1 MANCALQW
9 RLHRLELLRHWKE
22 SILMEVN
29 WLQHSHFEHCIPAPL
44 PVDHDEIAYVVH
56 ACRLALHAS
65 LYAAHAAA
73 RGITGT
79 KPWGAG

>member
-1 MANCALQW
+1 
-9 RLHRLELLRHWKE
+9 
-22 SILMEVN
+22 MEVN
-29 WLQHSHFEHCIPAPL
+29 WPQHSHFGRCLPAPL
-44 PVDHDEIAYVVH
+44 PVDHDVIAYVVH

-65 LYAAHAAA
+65 LHAAHAAA